1 MSSIWSWLKRQEK
14 WVREVG
20 SFRMDSS
27 EMKEIVETA
36 ESTEKFP
43 ENL

>member
-1 MSSIWSWLKRQEK
+1 
-14 WVREVG
+14 
-20 SFRMDSS
+20 MDSS

-43 ENL
+43 ENLSIF